1 MEPSL
6 LAHIKEHAD
15 RQALVIECN
24 GGDDCFGFTALQLER
39 KFRTKHL
46 VPGSLKKWISG
57 VRCSPSPG
65 SRNTVATPILNYR
78 F

>member
-6 LAHIKEHAD
+6 LAHIKEHAN

-46 VPGSLKKWISG
+46 VPGSLKKWT
-57 VRCSPSPG
+57 
-65 SRNTVATPILNYR
+65 SRALFTESWIQEYR
-78 F
+78 RRPHSKL